1 MMRMVGRDDFLGHQ
15 APMGN
20 RSHRVAVIV
29 QAIANI
35 AFFTVHGTMG
45 ITHQPELGR
54 TSAESNCFRMHPDD
68 YVTSLSSSHSFDSD
82 TQMVVA
88 SRPIGACIKVDRPR
102 FIKSLPVAGAV
113 APPEIDGAPLS
124 PQRTADAAL
133 YRIRIGRGG
142 SSSLATAEASAIQG
156 S

>member
-1 MMRMVGRDDFLGHQ
+1 MRMVGRDDFLGHQ

-54 TSAESNCFRMHPDD
+54 TSTESNCFRMHPED
-68 YVTSLSSSHSFDSD
+68 YVTRLSSSHSFDSG
-82 TQMVVA
+82 TQMGVA
-88 SRPIGACIKVDRPR
+88 ERNIPPLRQCSRSNQAS
-102 FIKSLPVAGAV
+102 KSGYF
-113 APPEIDGAPLS
+113 
-124 PQRTADAAL
+124 RTDSTNSRRARA
-133 YRIRIGRGG
+133 
-142 SSSLATAEASAIQG
+142 
-156 S
+156 

>member
-1 MMRMVGRDDFLGHQ
+1 
-15 APMGN
+15 MGN

-35 AFFTVHGTMG
+35 AFFTVHGTMD

-68 YVTSLSSSHSFDSD
+68 YATSLSSSHSFDSG

-88 SRPIGACIKVDRPR
+88 SRPIGACIEVDLSINMEAGFECAAARSPGEAG
-102 FIKSLPVAGAV
+102 PV
-113 APPEIDGAPLS
+113 S
-124 PQRTADAAL
+124 PSFSRSRE
-133 YRIRIGRGG
+133 YR
-142 SSSLATAEASAIQG
+142 
-156 S
+156 